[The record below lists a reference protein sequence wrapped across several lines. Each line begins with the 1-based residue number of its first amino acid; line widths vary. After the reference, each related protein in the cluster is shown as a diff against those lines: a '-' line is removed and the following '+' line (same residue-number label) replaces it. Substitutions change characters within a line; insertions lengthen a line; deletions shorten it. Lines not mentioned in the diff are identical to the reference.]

1 MVKPPPA
8 PLTGMMASKKTSTP
22 MPPTQWVKLRQKRR
36 PLGSPS
42 TAGRMEAPVVVKP
55 ETVSKRASTRFGMA
69 PDKKKGR
76 QPKKLMAI
84 QARLT
89 QTRPSLARK
98 PVSAFRQS
106 QRSRRYTPALM
117 SAERVKPSAADP
129 SPSARQMARGSS
141 RNRASSPRIRP
152 MIRPIMR

>member
-1 MVKPPPA
+1 MPTLGPGLSARRRCMVKPPPA
-8 PLTGMMASKKTSTP
+8 PLTGTTARRKTSTP
-22 MPPTQWVKLRQKRR
+22 MPPTQWVKLRQKRM

-69 PDKKKGR
+69 PERTKGR
-76 QPKKLMAI
+76 QPRKLMAI

-98 PVSAFRQS
+98 PLSALRQS
-106 QRSRRYTPALM
+106 QRSRR
-117 SAERVKPSAADP
+117 
-129 SPSARQMARGSS
+129 
-141 RNRASSPRIRP
+141 
-152 MIRPIMR
+152 